1 MKLVTNRIDQIS
13 QYLQPYMQE
22 CFRESCVRLQEEI
35 DSHAGELWE
44 ELARAMEECLNSA
57 VSLQNQGRKGRLVYL
72 VFSVLGHGAYLNGP
86 EIWIEALDDGFYLDR
101 REAKGHYHPR
111 FLQERYTGDL
121 DCLYKKACEKF
132 IRLQDYEWDGI
143 KRNTWDSIVPSCSG
157 CWGAWLD
164 HSWERWQTAVSQ
176 QQMISGLFSENIW
189 GKGQSYTK
197 EGGHEIFVDRDGREK
212 QDPIRNQ

>member
-35 DSHAGELWE
+35 DSHACELWE

-86 EIWIEALDDGFYLDR
+86 EIWIDTLDDGFYLDR
-101 REAKGHYHPR
+101 QEAKGHYHPR

-143 KRNTWDSIVPSCSG
+143 KKEYMGFYCSILFRMLGSLAGPLMGTVADSRIP
-157 CWGAWLD
+157 
-164 HSWERWQTAVSQ
+164 TADDFRIIFGEY
-176 QQMISGLFSENIW
+176 M
-189 GKGQSYTK
+189 GKGTVIY
-197 EGGHEIFVDRDGREK
+197 EGGR
-212 QDPIRNQ
+212 P